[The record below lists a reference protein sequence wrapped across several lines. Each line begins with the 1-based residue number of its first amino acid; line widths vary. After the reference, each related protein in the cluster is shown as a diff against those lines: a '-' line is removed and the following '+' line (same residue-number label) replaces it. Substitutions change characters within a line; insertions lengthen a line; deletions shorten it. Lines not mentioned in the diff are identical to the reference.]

1 MIENPE
7 LKLLIENL
15 SDRIARNAKNPILNK
30 DFNIGVYEIDSI
42 SQEIRIC
49 LLIEL
54 YQASITLTN
63 HLLEKALK
71 LILIHAESDS
81 KQIDSFETMNSTWLE
96 ASKIYNKMDLNDTI
110 NKVCSKGLIDK
121 EQKKTLHFF
130 RERIRNGYSHSDM
143 GKLFKDQKIPLV
155 MGNFSD
161 TTIVHGEAKI
171 ADVPMLQGI
180 AQQTV
185 AKDLASDYFIIVM
198 NVIDKNKSILSTTT
212 PTPNSA

>member
-1 MIENPE
+1 
-7 LKLLIENL
+7 
-15 SDRIARNAKNPILNK
+15 
-30 DFNIGVYEIDSI
+30 
-42 SQEIRIC
+42 
-49 LLIEL
+49 
-54 YQASITLTN
+54 
-63 HLLEKALK
+63 
-71 LILIHAESDS
+71 
-81 KQIDSFETMNSTWLE
+81 
-96 ASKIYNKMDLNDTI
+96 
-110 NKVCSKGLIDK
+110 
-121 EQKKTLHFF
+121 
-130 RERIRNGYSHSDM
+130 M